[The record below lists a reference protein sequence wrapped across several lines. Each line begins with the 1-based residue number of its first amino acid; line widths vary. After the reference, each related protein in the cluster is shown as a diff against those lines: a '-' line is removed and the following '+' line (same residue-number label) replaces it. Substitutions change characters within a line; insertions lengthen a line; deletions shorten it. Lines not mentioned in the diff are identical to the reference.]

1 MTAGDARFVELYQ
14 SFYRHIY
21 GYCRRRTNADMVE
34 DAVADIFL
42 TVWRK
47 IDQAPA
53 GDESLP
59 WLYGVAF
66 RVLQSQW
73 RSLSRRRRL
82 SDKLASIGAET
93 VMAPEEYIIFGDESR
108 MVHEALARLKP
119 TDQEILRLTAWE
131 ELAQGDVALAL
142 GISVGAVRQRLY
154 EARKNLTRE
163 FNRLEKKSSTSPAAR
178 KGGAWWQQKNV
189 L

>member
-14 SFYRHIY
+14 RFHRHVY
-21 GYCRRRTNADMVE
+21 GYCRRRTNADMVD
-34 DAVADIFL
+34 DAVADVFL
-42 TVWRK
+42 TAWRK
-47 IDQAPA
+47 IDQAPE
-53 GDESLP
+53 GHESLP

-73 RSLSRRRRL
+73 RGLSRRRRL
-82 SDKLASIGAET
+82 NDKLASIGAES
-93 VMAPEEYIIFGDESR
+93 VMAPEEYIIIGDELR
-108 MVHEALARLKP
+108 MVHEALGRLKP
-119 TDQEILRLTAWE
+119 TDREILRLTAWE
-131 ELAQGDVALAL
+131 ELTQSDVALAL

-154 EARKNLTRE
+154 QARKNLTHE

-178 KGGAWWQQKNV
+178 KGGAKWQQKNV

>member
-1 MTAGDARFVELYQ
+1 MTVGDARFIELYQ
-14 SFYRHIY
+14 RFHRHVY
-21 GYCRRRTNADMVE
+21 GYCRRRTHADKVE

-42 TVWRK
+42 TVWRR
-47 IDQAPA
+47 IDQVPE

-59 WLYGVAF
+59 WIYGVAF
-66 RVLQSQW
+66 RVLSHQW
-73 RSLSRRRRL
+73 RGVARRRRL
-82 SDKLASIGAET
+82 SDKLASIGADS
-93 VMAPEEYIIFGDESR
+93 VIAPEEYIIKGDESR
-108 MVHEALARLKP
+108 MVHEALDRLKP

-131 ELAQGDVALAL
+131 ELEQREVALAL

-154 EARKNLTRE
+154 QARKNLTRE
-163 FNRLEKKSSTSPAAR
+163 FNQLEKKSSTSPAAQ

>member
-1 MTAGDARFVELYQ
+1 MTAGDVRFVELYQ
-14 SFYRHIY
+14 RFHRHVY
-21 GYCRRRTNADMVE
+21 GYCRRRTNADIVE
-34 DAVADIFL
+34 DAVAEIFL

-47 IDQAPA
+47 IDQAPE
-53 GDESLP
+53 GDGSLP

-73 RSLSRRRRL
+73 RGLSRRRRL
-82 SDKLASIGAET
+82 SDKLASIGAES
-93 VMAPEEYIIFGDESR
+93 VMGPEDYIIMGDESR
-108 MVHEALARLKP
+108 MIHEALGRLKP
-119 TDQEILRLTAWE
+119 TDREILRLTAWE
-131 ELAQGDVALAL
+131 ELAQSDVALAL

-163 FNRLEKKSSTSPAAR
+163 FNRLEKEPSTSPAAQ